1 MSSSKTERGT
11 CLHSHITEI
20 KRKVWAYIVNTWQY
34 IANSVSLF
42 PSTVDFCASC
52 LNVSDCESSLYLT
65 SEILRNQNT
74 CTHVITQIKTL
85 IFRTLLVTCNLTS
98 TINKKQMY
106 RKQACIWERKSIC
119 SIFFN
124 KASPFFQLS
133 FVYRSWHW
141 TSKPRSGLFL
151 LLHRCHIARVE
162 PRCRVFPRAEPV
174 WPRWLHPCQLGKYSK
189 RYHLSGFV
197 LDNTVSNTQIS
208 TIESLTKKSD
218 TD

>member
-1 MSSSKTERGT
+1 M
-11 CLHSHITEI
+11 
-20 KRKVWAYIVNTWQY
+20 
-34 IANSVSLF
+34 F

-119 SIFFN
+119 SIFFLT
-124 KASPFFQLS
+124 KQVLS
-133 FVYRSWHW
+133 FSCHSSIGRDTGPQNLVLGSSCYYIGVILHELNHAVGFFHEQSRYDRDDYILVNWENIQNGIIFQDLYSI
-141 TSKPRSGLFL
+141 TLFL
-151 LLHRCHIARVE
+151 IPRFLL
-162 PRCRVFPRAEPV
+162 
-174 WPRWLHPCQLGKYSK
+174 S
-189 RYHLSGFV
+189 
-197 LDNTVSNTQIS
+197 
-208 TIESLTKKSD
+208 IESLTKKSD

>member
-1 MSSSKTERGT
+1 M
-11 CLHSHITEI
+11 
-20 KRKVWAYIVNTWQY
+20 
-34 IANSVSLF
+34 F

-52 LNVSDCESSLYLT
+52 LNVSYCESSLYLT

-74 CTHVITQIKTL
+74 CTHVITQIKKL

-98 TINKKQMY
+98 TINKCTASKHVSGNES
-106 RKQACIWERKSIC
+106 RSAVF
-119 SIFFN
+119 FFN

-208 TIESLTKKSD
+208 TIDKKIRHRLE
-218 TD
+218 